1 MRLAWRNLSHD
12 RLRFAVTIAGVA
24 FAVFLMVFQ
33 GSLLAGFVRV
43 SSKVIDATDADLWIT
58 ARGVPCFDF
67 PAPLPSRFRELS
79 LNVAGV
85 NSVERIAAGITSWQ
99 KPSGVWQTIII
110 VGADPGVGGEFPLPY
125 LNRKTGLVFP
135 ETVVVD
141 DSNLD
146 ALGITTMPVDVEIG
160 RRRARVGGAVT
171 GFGSFIG
178 SPYVFTGYSD
188 AVSYL
193 NLSPEETTFLL
204 VRVAPGNNVAV
215 VQQHLRERLPEADIW
230 TRGEFARRARLYWV
244 IKTGAGGALLTA
256 ALLGSIVGALIV
268 SQTIYAMT
276 MESLEEFATLRA
288 IGASRWYIRRVVLIQ
303 ALVSSVIGCAIGL
316 LVTFPSVKVVR
327 GSIPWVYTP
336 WWLPAGMIVVSLLM
350 CSLASTVSIRKAIRV
365 EPGRVFRA

>member
-1 MRLAWRNLSHD
+1 VRLAWRNLSHD

-33 GSLLAGFVRV
+33 GSLLSGFVRA
-43 SSKVIDATDADLWIT
+43 SSSVIDATDADLWIT

-79 LNVAGV
+79 MNVTGV

-110 VGADPGVGGEFPLPY
+110 VGADPAVGSAFPLPY
-125 LNRKTGLVFP
+125 LNAKTDLVSP
-135 ETVVVD
+135 ETVLVD
-141 DSNLD
+141 NSALE
-146 ALGITTMPVDVEIG
+146 ALGLTSMPGDVEIG
-160 RRRARVGGAVT
+160 RRRAQVAGGVS

-178 SPYVFTGYSD
+178 SPYVFTGYND
-188 AVSYL
+188 AVRYL
-193 NLSPEETTFLL
+193 HYSSEETTFLL
-204 VRVAPGNNVAV
+204 VHVAPGNSVQV
-215 VQQHLRERLPEADIW
+215 VQQHLRARLPEADIW
-230 TRGEFARRARLYWV
+230 TRAEFARRARLYWV

-256 ALLGSIVGALIV
+256 ALLGAIVGTVIV

-276 MESLEEFATLRA
+276 MESLEEFATLKA
-288 IGASRWYIRRVVLIQ
+288 MGASRWYIRRVVLIQ
-303 ALVSSVIGCAIGL
+303 ALVSSVVGCAIGL
-316 LVTFPSVKVVR
+316 AVTFPSIGVVR

-336 WWLPAGMIVVSLLM
+336 WWLAAGMILVSLLM
-350 CSLASTVSIRKAIRV
+350 CSLASTVSIRKAIYV

>member
-43 SSKVIDATDADLWIT
+43 SSSVIDATDADLWIT

-79 LNVAGV
+79 MNVTGV

-110 VGADPGVGGEFPLPY
+110 IGADPGVGSSFPLPY
-125 LNRKTGLVFP
+125 LNGKTDLVFP
-135 ETVVVD
+135 ETVLVD
-141 DSNLD
+141 NSNLD
-146 ALGITTMPVDVEIG
+146 ALGLTTMPVDVEIG
-160 RRRARVGGAVT
+160 RRRARVAGAVS

-178 SPYVFTGYSD
+178 SPYVFTGYND
-188 AVSYL
+188 AVRYL
-193 NLSPEETTFLL
+193 DFGPEETTFLL
-204 VRVAPGNNVAV
+204 VRVAPGNNVQV
-215 VQQHLRERLPEADIW
+215 VQQHLKARLPEADIW
-230 TRGEFARRARLYWV
+230 TRAEFSRRARLYWV

-256 ALLGSIVGALIV
+256 ALLGSIVGAVIV
-268 SQTIYAMT
+268 SQTIYATT
-276 MESLEEFATLRA
+276 MESLEEFATLKA
-288 IGASRWYIRRVVLIQ
+288 MGASRWYLRRVVLIQ

-316 LVTFPSVKVVR
+316 ALTFPSIKVVQ

-336 WWLPAGMIVVSLLM
+336 WWLPAGMVLVSLLM